1 VQPAALSVVVLN
13 RWRLLVLAAAA
24 AAAFVPLSPDLVE
37 ELYSNG
43 LYPPLQAFITSW
55 SNRTPLALFDF
66 LIAAVVVGWAG
77 LLLRDLSASRGRW
90 IRVLVP
96 MAVRTTT
103 FAAALYLVF
112 LLTWG
117 LNYRRVP
124 LEDKLQL
131 DSRAVTPQAAVDL
144 AIVAASELNRLAPG
158 GRPAADAAASRIDP
172 ALARAFEEAQRQLG
186 AARLALPGRPK
197 RTLLDGYF
205 RAASVDGMT
214 DPYFLET
221 MAQSALLPVERPM
234 VVAHEWAHLAG
245 YADEGEANFVG
256 WLTCLHGDEPALY
269 SGWLFLYS
277 ETAQGL
283 GATDRAR
290 VSALLGPAP
299 RADLTAIAQR
309 MRAQASPTVSAVGW
323 RVYDQYLRANGIEQ
337 GTRSYTDV
345 VRLVLGTQLGSSARA
360 ALTSAV
366 SDRRGA
372 GSPSRAPR
380 AAWAP

>member
-1 VQPAALSVVVLN
+1 MQPVARSVVVLN

-24 AAAFVPLSPDLVE
+24 AAAFVPVSPDLVE

-55 SNRTPLALFDF
+55 SNRTPLALFDV
-66 LIAAVVVGWAG
+66 LIAAVVVGWAA
-77 LLLRDLSASRGRW
+77 LLVRDLSASRSRW

-96 MAVRTTT
+96 MAVRTAT

-112 LLTWG
+112 LVTWG

-124 LEDKLQL
+124 LEEKLQL

-144 AIVAASELNRLAPG
+144 AIMAVSELNRLAPG
-158 GRPAADAAASRIDP
+158 GRPAAEAAVSRIDP

-186 AARLALPGRPK
+186 AGRLALPGRPK

-245 YADEGEANFVG
+245 FADEGEANFVG
-256 WLTCLHGDEPALY
+256 WLTCLRGDEPARY

-290 VSALLGPAP
+290 VSALLGPAT

-309 MRAQASPTVSAVGW
+309 MRAQTSPTVSAVGW

-360 ALTSAV
+360 AVTPAV
-366 SDRRGA
+366 SDQGGA
-372 GSPSRAPR
+372 GSRSRAPR